1 MARRFFEKA
10 IRLIETTAIRPIS
23 DAVARESKGNE
34 VEDPNRIIR
43 QGLCII
49 LLFFGGMGLWAVFG
63 HISGAVVAP
72 GKIKIESERKTVQH
86 LEGGIVE
93 DILVR
98 EGESV
103 SQGQALI
110 TLQSVQVD
118 ASTAMLQQQLVAQMA
133 ALERAAVE
141 KVLGPSLVWSDE
153 LRSMADELRCTDVLA
168 NESRIFDSR
177 RDALRGQLSLI
188 ETQIAQLDAQV
199 AGFQDQITAENKII
213 STLREELN
221 AKRELFRQ
229 RYLEKSQILEL
240 ERNLATHEGS
250 RGQLRQSVAEA
261 RQRATELKLR
271 MEDLRNQF
279 VATAT
284 ADLGKLQND
293 ITQTRERLRPLTDA
307 KNRLQVVAPVAGKVV
322 DLKVHSPGGVVKPG
336 EPLMDIVPENT
347 PLIVETQVPVNKITE
362 VYAGQEAL
370 VQLDAF
376 DTRLV
381 PHIPARVTY
390 VSADRLEQ
398 QTPGGAMP
406 YYLCHVEIDP
416 AALRKENAYLS
427 PGMPVTVFITTKQ
440 RSVLFY
446 IMEPLLK
453 SWDRALRD

>member
-1 MARRFFEKA
+1 MAKRFLEKA
-10 IRLIETTAIRPIS
+10 LRFLETTAIRPLS
-23 DAVARESKGNE
+23 DVVARESKGNE

-63 HISGAVVAP
+63 QISGAVVAP

-103 SQGQALI
+103 RLGQPLI

-118 ASTAMLQQQLVAQMA
+118 ASTAMLQQQLVAQLA
-133 ALERAAVE
+133 AGERAAVE
-141 KVLGPSLVWSDE
+141 KVLGPELIWPDE
-153 LRSMADELRCTDVLA
+153 LRDMADELHCADVLA
-168 NESRIFDSR
+168 NESKIFESR

-199 AGFQDQITAENKII
+199 AGFQDQIAAETKII
-213 STLREELN
+213 ATLREELN

-284 ADLGKLQND
+284 ADLGRLQNEMA
-293 ITQTRERLRPLTDA
+293 QTRERLRPLKDA
-307 KNRLQVVAPVAGKVV
+307 KSRLQVTAPVAGKVV
-322 DLKVHSPGGVVKPG
+322 DLKVHSRGGVVKPG

-362 VYAGQEAL
+362 VYAGQDAL